1 MQVCHRDI
9 KPSNLFLD
17 SDGSIK
23 LGDFGV
29 SRILFEAIEPFTE
42 TDTRAGTKKYMAPEV
57 INREQVCP
65 ALKPEPKVR
74 PYHRAVQRQGGH
86 LEPGRHSL

>member
-1 MQVCHRDI
+1 MIEALQGLEYCHDLQVCHRDI

-65 ALKPEPKVR
+65 KP
-74 PYHRAVQRQGGH
+74 
-86 LEPGRHSL
+86 

>member
-1 MQVCHRDI
+1 MYCHDLQVAHRDI

-17 SDGSIK
+17 SDGCIK

-42 TDTRAGTKKYMAPEV
+42 ADTRAGTKRYMAPEV
-57 INREQVCP
+57 INRRVQQQQQQQQQQQRSLAP
-65 ALKPEPKVR
+65 AAMQP
-74 PYHRAVQRQGGH
+74 
-86 LEPGRHSL
+86 

>member
-1 MQVCHRDI
+1 MLKWMIEALQGLEYCHDLQVCHRDI

-42 TDTRAGTKKYMAPEV
+42 SDTRAGTKKYMAPEV

-65 ALKPEPKVR
+65 KF
-74 PYHRAVQRQGGH
+74 
-86 LEPGRHSL
+86 

>member
-1 MQVCHRDI
+1 MIEALQGLEYCHDLQVCHRDI

-29 SRILFEAIEPFTE
+29 SRILFEAIEPSQRRTPGPAPRSTWRPKSSTE
-42 TDTRAGTKKYMAPEV
+42 SR
-57 INREQVCP
+57 CS
-65 ALKPEPKVR
+65 LSPKT
-74 PYHRAVQRQGGH
+74 
-86 LEPGRHSL
+86 